1 MGINTTYR
9 KELEE
14 FNEYDEKAKS
24 LPSATQD
31 ADKLVLYG
39 LCKQATN
46 GPVPKERFNWDA
58 WKAVEG
64 KSKET
69 AMGDYITEVKLLME
83 E

>member
-46 GPVPKERFNWDA
+46 GPVNIS
-58 WKAVEG
+58 

>member
-1 MGINTTYR
+1 MARQNIFS
-9 KELEE
+9 KIEE

-46 GPVPKERFNWDA
+46 GPPASFLVSA
-58 WKAVEG
+58 LA
-64 KSKET
+64 
-69 AMGDYITEVKLLME
+69 A
-83 E
+83 